1 MAFTEIQTVRN
12 ITGVSTDDYTDE
24 QVQEFIGF
32 AQKEVTS
39 KVQQKVLRE
48 KILRLDSTR
57 ENEIDGITTTFY
69 LKNWNGNHLTDMDY
83 DGDVDTDDIKVYS
96 VDSNGAETVLAVS
109 SIDTDDMTFTLSSA
123 PNNVDLYAT
132 YCYSQYDFVNP
143 DPLLS
148 QCTAFVAA
156 SYLDITE
163 TGGSGGSESVR
174 IGNLSI
180 SESGGGRGLVGN
192 KYYQKYLELLNQ
204 LIENST
210 GGAIWGESFV
220 KI

>member
-12 ITGVSTDDYTDE
+12 ITSVSTDDYSDE
-24 QVQEFIGF
+24 QIQEFIGF

-39 KVQQKVLRE
+39 KIQQKVKRE
-48 KILRLDSTR
+48 EIKRLDDTR
-57 ENEIDGITTTFY
+57 KNEINGTNTTFY
-69 LKNWNGNHLTDMDY
+69 LANWNGNYLSDMDY

-96 VDSNGAETVLAVS
+96 VAQDGTETELTIS
-109 SIDTDDMTFTLSSA
+109 SIDPTNMKFTLSSS
-123 PNNVDLYAT
+123 PNNVDLFVT
-132 YCYSQYDFVNP
+132 YCYSPYDFVNP
-143 DPLLS
+143 DPLLA
-148 QCTAFVAA
+148 QCTAFLAA